1 MEERS
6 MEPLTVI
13 IADDHQ
19 FFRDGVRALLDAQ
32 ADMECVGE
40 ATTGEEAVRFAAETQ
55 PDVVLMDVQMPGMSG
70 VEATRQIVSS
80 SPQIRVLV
88 VMMFEDDSLVFAAM
102 RAGARGYLLKGARH
116 EDMVRAIRAV
126 GSGDAIFSPAIAAKL
141 VDYFAALQ
149 PSRPL
154 QVFPELSSR
163 EREILALLARG
174 HKNTEIAERLVIS
187 PKSVRNY
194 VSNIIS
200 KLQVADRAQAIL
212 RAKDAGLGREGND
225 ERASPS
231 R

>member
-1 MEERS
+1 MET
-6 MEPLTVI
+6 LTVVV
-13 IADDHQ
+13 ADDHQ
-19 FFRDGVRALLDAQ
+19 FFRDGVRALLDVQ
-32 ADMECVGE
+32 PDMECVGE
-40 ATTGEEAVRFAAETQ
+40 AVTGAEAVRMSTELQ

-70 VEATRQIVSS
+70 VEATRQIMSS

-88 VMMFEDDSLVFAAM
+88 VTMFEDDSLVFAAM

-126 GSGDAIFSPAIAAKL
+126 GSGDAIFSPAIAGKL

-149 PSRPL
+149 PNRAS

-163 EREILALLARG
+163 EREILALLAQG
-174 HKNTEIAERLVIS
+174 HKNAEIADRLVIS

-212 RAKDAGLGREGND
+212 RAKDAGLG
-225 ERASPS
+225 A
-231 R
+231 

>member
-1 MEERS
+1 

-32 ADMECVGE
+32 LDMQCVGE
-40 ATTGEEAVRFAAETQ
+40 AATGEEAVRLSAEVQ
-55 PDVVLMDVQMPGMSG
+55 PDVVLMDMQMPGMSG
-70 VEATRQIVSS
+70 VEATRQILRS
-80 SPQIRVLV
+80 SPQIRILMVT
-88 VMMFEDDSLVFAAM
+88 MFEDDHLVFAAM

-116 EDMVRAIRAV
+116 EDMVRAIRAA
-126 GSGDAIFSPAIAAKL
+126 GSGDAIFSPGIAVKL

-149 PSRPL
+149 PGHSP

-163 EREILALLARG
+163 EREILQLLAQG
-174 HKNTEIAERLVIS
+174 YKNAEIADRLVVS
-187 PKSVRNY
+187 PKTVRNY

-212 RAKDAGLGREGND
+212 RAKEAGLGT
-225 ERASPS
+225 
-231 R
+231 

>member
-1 MEERS
+1 
-6 MEPLTVI
+6 MEPLTVV

-32 ADMECVGE
+32 LNMECLGE
-40 ATTGEEAVRFAAETQ
+40 AATGEEVIRLSAELQ

-88 VMMFEDDSLVFAAM
+88 VTMFEDDHLVFAAM
-102 RAGARGYLLKGARH
+102 RAGARGYLLKGTRH

-149 PSRPL
+149 PSSPT
-154 QVFPELSSR
+154 QVFPDLSSR
-163 EREILALLARG
+163 EREILALLAQG
-174 HKNTEIAERLVIS
+174 YKNAEIADRLVIS
-187 PKSVRNY
+187 PKTVRNY

-212 RAKDAGLGREGND
+212 RARDAGLGIPGSNL
-225 ERASPS
+225 
-231 R
+231 

>member
-1 MEERS
+1 

-32 ADMECVGE
+32 PDMECAGE
-40 ATTGEEAVRFAAETQ
+40 AATGEEVIRLSAEVQ

-88 VMMFEDDSLVFAAM
+88 VTMFEDDHLVFAAM
-102 RAGARGYLLKGARH
+102 RAGARGYLLKGTRH

-149 PSRPL
+149 PGNPT
-154 QVFPELSSR
+154 QVFPDLSSR
-163 EREILALLARG
+163 EREILALLAQG
-174 HKNTEIAERLVIS
+174 YKNSDIADRLVIS
-187 PKSVRNY
+187 PKTVRNY

-212 RAKDAGLGREGND
+212 RAKDAGFGIPG
-225 ERASPS
+225 SS
-231 R
+231 

>member
-1 MEERS
+1 

-32 ADMECVGE
+32 LDMECVGE
-40 ATTGEEAVRFAAETQ
+40 AATGEEAVRLSAEVQ
-55 PDVVLMDVQMPGMSG
+55 PDVVLMDMQMPGMSG
-70 VEATRQIVSS
+70 VEATRQILRS
-80 SPQIRVLV
+80 SPQIRILMVT
-88 VMMFEDDSLVFAAM
+88 MFEDDHLVFAAM

-116 EDMVRAIRAV
+116 EDMARAIRAV
-126 GSGDAIFSPAIAAKL
+126 GSGDAIFSPGIAAKL

-149 PSRPL
+149 PGHSP

-163 EREILALLARG
+163 EREILQLLAQG
-174 HKNTEIAERLVIS
+174 YKNAEIADRLVVS
-187 PKSVRNY
+187 PKTVRNY

-212 RAKDAGLGREGND
+212 RAKEAGLGT
-225 ERASPS
+225 
-231 R
+231 

>member
-1 MEERS
+1 MEHI
-6 MEPLTVI
+6 TVL

-32 ADMECVGE
+32 PDMECVGE
-40 ATTGEEAVRFAAETQ
+40 ATSGDEAVRLASELQ
-55 PDVVLMDVQMPGMSG
+55 PDVILMDVQMLGMSG
-70 VEATRQIVSS
+70 IEATRNVVSS

-88 VMMFEDDSLVFAAM
+88 VTMFEDDALVFAAM

-126 GSGDAIFSPAIAAKL
+126 GSGDAIFSPAIAAKM
-141 VDYFAALQ
+141 VEYFAALQ
-149 PSRPL
+149 PGRPA
-154 QVFPELSSR
+154 QVFPDLSSR
-163 EREILALLARG
+163 EREILALLAQG
-174 HKNTEIAERLVIS
+174 LKNAEIAERLVIS

-212 RAKDAGLGREGND
+212 RAREAGLGK
-225 ERASPS
+225 
-231 R
+231 

>member
-1 MEERS
+1 
-6 MEPLTVI
+6 MEPMTVL

-32 ADMECVGE
+32 LDMECVGE
-40 ATTGEEAVRFAAETQ
+40 AATGEEVIRLSAEVQ

-88 VMMFEDDSLVFAAM
+88 VTMFEDDHLVFAAM
-102 RAGARGYLLKGARH
+102 RAGARGYILKGTRH

-149 PSRPL
+149 PRQST
-154 QVFPELSSR
+154 QVFPDLSSR
-163 EREILALLARG
+163 EREILALLAQG
-174 HKNTEIAERLVIS
+174 YKNAEIADRLVIS
-187 PKSVRNY
+187 SKTVRNY

-212 RAKDAGLGREGND
+212 RAKDAGFGMSG
-225 ERASPS
+225 SS
-231 R
+231 

>member
-1 MEERS
+1 MQ
-6 MEPLTVI
+6 PITVL

-19 FFRDGVRALLDAQ
+19 FFRDGVRALLDSQ
-32 ADMECVGE
+32 PDMECVAE
-40 ATTGEEAVRFAAETQ
+40 ATTGEEAIRLSVEVQ

-70 VEATRQIVSS
+70 VEATRLIVGS
-80 SPQIRVLV
+80 SPQMRVLV
-88 VMMFEDDSLVFAAM
+88 VTMFEDDALVFAAM

-126 GSGDAIFSPAIAAKL
+126 GNGDAIFSPAIAARL
-141 VDYFAALQ
+141 VEYFARLQ
-149 PSRPL
+149 PGRSA

-163 EREILALLARG
+163 EREILALLAQG
-174 HKNTEIAERLVIS
+174 HKNAEIADRLVIS

-212 RAKDAGLGREGND
+212 RAKDAGLG
-225 ERASPS
+225 A
-231 R
+231 

>member
-1 MEERS
+1 

-32 ADMECVGE
+32 PGMECVGE
-40 ATTGEEAVRFAAETQ
+40 AATGEEAVRLSTEVQ

-88 VMMFEDDSLVFAAM
+88 VTMFEDDHLVFAAM
-102 RAGARGYLLKGARH
+102 RAGARGYLLKGTRH
-116 EDMVRAIRAV
+116 EDMVRAILAV
-126 GSGDAIFSPAIAAKL
+126 GSGDAIFSPAIAARL

-149 PSRPL
+149 PSGPT
-154 QVFPELSSR
+154 QVFPDLSGR
-163 EREILALLARG
+163 EREILALLAQG
-174 HKNTEIAERLVIS
+174 YKNAEIVNRLVIS
-187 PKSVRNY
+187 PKTVRNY

-212 RAKDAGLGREGND
+212 RAKDAGLGT
-225 ERASPS
+225 
-231 R
+231 

>member
-1 MEERS
+1 
-6 MEPLTVI
+6 MEPLTVV

-32 ADMECVGE
+32 PDMECVGE
-40 ATTGEEAVRFAAETQ
+40 ASTGEEVIHLSAELQ

-88 VMMFEDDSLVFAAM
+88 VTMFEDDHLVFAVM
-102 RAGARGYLLKGARH
+102 RAGARGYLLKGTRH

-149 PSRPL
+149 PSSPT
-154 QVFPELSSR
+154 QVFPDLSSR
-163 EREILALLARG
+163 EREILALLALG
-174 HKNTEIAERLVIS
+174 YKNAEIADHLVIS
-187 PKSVRNY
+187 PKTVRNY

-212 RAKDAGLGREGND
+212 RAKDAGF
-225 ERASPS
+225 
-231 R
+231 

>member
-1 MEERS
+1 

-19 FFRDGVRALLDAQ
+19 FFRDGVRALLDTQ
-32 ADMECVGE
+32 PDMECVGE
-40 ATTGEEAVRFAAETQ
+40 ASTGDEVIRLSAEVQ

-70 VEATRQIVSS
+70 VEATRQIVSN

-88 VMMFEDDSLVFAAM
+88 VTMFEDDHLVFAAM
-102 RAGARGYLLKGARH
+102 RAGARGYLLKGTRH

-149 PSRPL
+149 PSSPT
-154 QVFPELSSR
+154 QVFPDLSSR
-163 EREILALLARG
+163 EREILALLAQG
-174 HKNTEIAERLVIS
+174 YKNAEIADRLVIS
-187 PKSVRNY
+187 PKTVRNY

-212 RAKDAGLGREGND
+212 RAKDAGFGIPG
-225 ERASPS
+225 SS
-231 R
+231 

>member
-1 MEERS
+1 MMEERG
-6 MEPLTVI
+6 MEPLTVV

-32 ADMECVGE
+32 PDMECVGE
-40 ATTGEEAVRFAAETQ
+40 ATTGEEAVRLSAEVQ

-88 VMMFEDDSLVFAAM
+88 VTMFEDDHLVFAAM
-102 RAGARGYLLKGARH
+102 RVGARGYLLKGTRH

-149 PSRPL
+149 PRHST
-154 QVFPELSSR
+154 QVFPDLSSR
-163 EREILALLARG
+163 EREILALLAQG
-174 HKNTEIAERLVIS
+174 YKNAEIADRLVIS
-187 PKSVRNY
+187 PKTVRNY

-212 RAKDAGLGREGND
+212 RAKDAGFGISDSL
-225 ERASPS
+225 
-231 R
+231 

>member
-1 MEERS
+1 
-6 MEPLTVI
+6 MEPLTVL

-32 ADMECVGE
+32 PDMECVGE
-40 ATTGEEAVRFAAETQ
+40 AATGDEAIRLSAEVQ

-70 VEATRQIVSS
+70 VDATRQIVSS

-88 VMMFEDDSLVFAAM
+88 VTMFEHDHLVFSAM

-116 EDMVRAIRAV
+116 EDMVRAIQAV
-126 GSGDAIFSPAIAAKL
+126 GSGDAIFSPAIAARL
-141 VDYFAALQ
+141 VDYFAAL
-149 PSRPL
+149 RPDSPP

-163 EREILALLARG
+163 EREILALLAQG
-174 HKNTEIAERLVIS
+174 YKNAEIADRLVIS

-212 RAKDAGLGREGND
+212 RAKDAGLGT
-225 ERASPS
+225 
-231 R
+231 

>member
-1 MEERS
+1 
-6 MEPLTVI
+6 MEPITVL

-19 FFRDGVRALLDAQ
+19 FFRDGVRALLDGQ
-32 ADMECVGE
+32 PDMECVGE
-40 ATTGEEAVRFAAETQ
+40 ATTGEEAVRLATEEQ

-70 VEATRQIVSS
+70 VEATRLIVSS

-88 VMMFEDDSLVFAAM
+88 VTMFEDDSLVFAAM

-141 VDYFAALQ
+141 VEYFAALQ
-149 PSRPL
+149 PGRPQ

-174 HKNTEIAERLVIS
+174 HKNAEIAERLVIS

-212 RAKDAGLGREGND
+212 RAKDAGLGN
-225 ERASPS
+225 
-231 R
+231 

>member
-1 MEERS
+1 
-6 MEPLTVI
+6 MEPITVI

-32 ADMECVGE
+32 PDMECVGE
-40 ATTGEEAVRFAAETQ
+40 AATGDEVIRLSAEVQ

-88 VMMFEDDSLVFAAM
+88 VTMFEDDHLVFAAM
-102 RAGARGYLLKGARH
+102 RAGARGYLLKGTRH

-149 PSRPL
+149 PSSPT
-154 QVFPELSSR
+154 QVFPDLSSR
-163 EREILALLARG
+163 EREILALLAQG
-174 HKNTEIAERLVIS
+174 YKNAEIADRLVIS
-187 PKSVRNY
+187 PKTVRNY

-212 RAKDAGLGREGND
+212 RAKDAGFGAG
-225 ERASPS
+225 
-231 R
+231 

>member
-1 MEERS
+1 
-6 MEPLTVI
+6 MEPMTVL

-19 FFRDGVRALLDAQ
+19 LFRDGVRALLDAQ
-32 ADMECVGE
+32 PDMECVGE
-40 ATTGEEAVRFAAETQ
+40 ATNGEEVIRLSAEVQ

-88 VMMFEDDSLVFAAM
+88 VTMFEDDHLVFAAM
-102 RAGARGYLLKGARH
+102 RAGARGYILKGTRH

-149 PSRPL
+149 PRQST
-154 QVFPELSSR
+154 QVFPDLSSR
-163 EREILALLARG
+163 EREILALLAQG
-174 HKNTEIAERLVIS
+174 YKNAEIADRLVIS
-187 PKSVRNY
+187 SKTVRNY

-212 RAKDAGLGREGND
+212 RAKDAGFGMSG
-225 ERASPS
+225 SS
-231 R
+231 

>member
-1 MEERS
+1 
-6 MEPLTVI
+6 MEPITVL

-19 FFRDGVRALLDAQ
+19 FFRDGVRALLDGQ
-32 ADMECVGE
+32 PDMECVGE
-40 ATTGEEAVRFAAETQ
+40 ATTGEEAVRRASEEQ

-70 VEATRQIVSS
+70 VEATRLIVSS

-88 VMMFEDDSLVFAAM
+88 VTMFEDDSLVFAAM

-141 VDYFAALQ
+141 VEYFAALQ
-149 PSRPL
+149 PGRPQ

-174 HKNTEIAERLVIS
+174 HKNAEIAERLVIS

-212 RAKDAGLGREGND
+212 RAKDAGLGN
-225 ERASPS
+225 
-231 R
+231 